1 MCTKRLAGQFAVR
14 TKTTEHFRDM
24 QEVHLRETQLGFS
37 CMAFGEHFQK
47 ETLAYHME
55 IKYKTDFFHSM
66 KC

>member
-1 MCTKRLAGQFAVR
+1 
-14 TKTTEHFRDM
+14 M
-24 QEVHLRETQLGFS
+24 QEVRLRETQLGFS